1 MLAVLV
7 QGSQAHRASGASP
20 SSLLPLA
27 PRSPARIWP
36 PGSAASAISKLQSQL
51 PATLQAAGVS
61 FPAAEAAGTAQLPG
75 LLAQRRSTLHP
86 STMQMVIE
94 ALQAKDSKKGAS
106 ATAIK
111 KFILAKY
118 PTVDPIRLKYWLK
131 VALNKGL
138 SRGDLVRPPN
148 STATGA
154 AGSFK
159 LAPKMLKQKQL
170 PGQAD
175 PDRGQPLKPAQHG
188 TTKPSEV
195 PAAGARQPGAVEE
208 KLTAAK
214 QKPRVKPVKAPPPA
228 AAKPRSNGAKPPQAV
243 GHPQAPGKGCSG
255 PSMALAAESAGGD
268 SDDNPAGARAKQPR
282 KTPVGKSKGKAPK
295 GAQPEAPK
303 VKGGEGK
310 VRKPRVQPGA
320 GEGEASLRK
329 AVPPPA
335 GRKAP

>member
-1 MLAVLV
+1 
-7 QGSQAHRASGASP
+7 P
-20 SSLLPLA
+20 YPLLRQTPAPPQPLA
-27 PRSPARIWP
+27 
-36 PGSAASAISKLQSQL
+36 K
-51 PATLQAAGVS
+51 
-61 FPAAEAAGTAQLPG
+61 
-75 LLAQRRSTLHP
+75 RRSTLHP

-159 LAPKMLKQKQL
+159 
-170 PGQAD
+170 
-175 PDRGQPLKPAQHG
+175 
-188 TTKPSEV
+188 
-195 PAAGARQPGAVEE
+195 
-208 KLTAAK
+208 
-214 QKPRVKPVKAPPPA
+214 
-228 AAKPRSNGAKPPQAV
+228 
-243 GHPQAPGKGCSG
+243 APGKGCSG